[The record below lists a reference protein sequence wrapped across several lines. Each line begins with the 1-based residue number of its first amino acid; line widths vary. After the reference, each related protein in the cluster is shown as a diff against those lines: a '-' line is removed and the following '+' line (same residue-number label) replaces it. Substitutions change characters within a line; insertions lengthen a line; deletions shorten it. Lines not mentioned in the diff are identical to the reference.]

1 MTNLLSLLF
10 KSKKID
16 VKKPRKV
23 RDATT
28 TQQTQSN
35 YKKYED
41 LIVPLEQSNFGIE
54 VKEISII
61 EYDRRKTPR

>member
-16 VKKPRKV
+16 VKKPRKA

-28 TQQTQSN
+28 TLQTQSN